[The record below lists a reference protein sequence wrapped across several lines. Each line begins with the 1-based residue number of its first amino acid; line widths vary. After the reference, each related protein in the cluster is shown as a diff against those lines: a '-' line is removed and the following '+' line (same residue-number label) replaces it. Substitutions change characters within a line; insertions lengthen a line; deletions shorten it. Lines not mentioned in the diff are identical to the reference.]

1 MMMRKA
7 TIAMAI
13 IMISTVDRGIRATA
27 AIVDILLSPSP
38 SVVLLLVSPASV
50 EGAMVGIVSTV
61 IVVGSLIGVGRG
73 TVGVDVT
80 DEVVTPTS
88 KMVVVSIPWL
98 VVSIEEE
105 SIGGIVA
112 DALGSV
118 VSD

>member
-1 MMMRKA
+1 MRKA

-13 IMISTVDRGIRATA
+13 IMISTVDRGFPATA

-50 EGAMVGIVSTV
+50 EGAVVGIAPTV
-61 IVVGSLIGVGRG
+61 VVVGSLIDVGRG
-73 TVGVDVT
+73 TVGVGVT
-80 DEVVTPTS
+80 DEVVTLTS

>member
-1 MMMRKA
+1 MRKA

-13 IMISTVDRGIRATA
+13 IMISMVDSGFPATA
-27 AIVDILLSPSP
+27 AIVDMLLSPSP

-50 EGAMVGIVSTV
+50 EGAVVSIAPTV
-61 IVVGSLIGVGRG
+61 VVVGSLIDVGRG
-73 TVGVDVT
+73 TAGVGVT
-80 DEVVTPTS
+80 DEVVTLTS

-112 DALGSV
+112 DALGSA